1 MVLDI
6 GKWALNKIAK
16 NIKAIMW
23 WTKKQGMV
31 NIFGK
36 MDGVIKEIF
45 KMIKDKGMVNYSM
58 KKNAYI
64 KDNGKK
70 EKNYHKNHQIIK

>member
-6 GKWALNKIAK
+6 GEWALNKIVK
-16 NIKAIMW
+16 NTKDIMW
-23 WTKKQGMV
+23 WIKKQGMG

-36 MDGVIKEIF
+36 MDGIIKEIF
-45 KMIKDKGMVNYSM
+45 KMIKDKDMANYLA
-58 KKNAYI
+58 KKNVYI

-70 EKNYHKNHQIIK
+70 EKNYHKSLQIIK

>member
-1 MVLDI
+1 
-6 GKWALNKIAK
+6 
-16 NIKAIMW
+16 
-23 WTKKQGMV
+23 MV